1 MSVELT
7 IDSSLSIPAHEQLT
21 NQITGAILSGKLS
34 PGSQLPTV
42 RALARDLGIAPGTV
56 MRTYASLSEAGLIT
70 TARSKG
76 TIVNGRKTNDDELA
90 NHLIQLTQRYL
101 ADLRAFGF
109 TEQDGI
115 KELTRLREDKE

>member
-7 IDSSLSIPAHEQLT
+7 IDPTLSIPAHEQLT

-56 MRTYASLSEAGLIT
+56 MRTYTSLSDAGYIT

-76 TIVNGRKTNDDELA
+76 TVVNGRKSNDDELA
-90 NHLIQLTQRYL
+90 HHLTRLTQRYL
-101 ADLRAFGF
+101 VELHAFGF
-109 TEQDGI
+109 TENDAI
-115 KELTRLREDKE
+115 AELARLSGTEA